1 MVSNRF
7 ATARNLTALS
17 TIGIG
22 EAPMASLPPAFVVLA
37 PAAVR
42 EMQQMAAAAGWP
54 ALYAEA
60 YRRAQAAV
68 MAQRELAC
76 ARMFESAL

>member
-7 ATARNLTALS
+7 ATARNLTASS

-42 EMQQMAAAAGWP
+42 EMQQMAAAGWP